1 MKFNYQLII
10 EYDGTNFV
18 GWQIQKNGISVQETV
33 EKALKK
39 YFKKKIKVIGSGR
52 TDAGV
57 HAKNQSANFLLS
69 VRIKN
74 LKSFI
79 ESINFFLKKKS
90 ISIINI
96 KKRNIN
102 FHSRFSAKKRIYEYQ
117 ITNRQGSLSIDK
129 DRAWLIKKKIDIDLM
144 KKGAKLLTG
153 THDFS
158 TFRSSS
164 CSAKSPIKT
173 IKKINIKKHKEKI
186 SIIFESK
193 SYLQSQIRSM
203 VGCLKYLGTGK
214 WSVKN
219 FKEVLKLKDRNQC
232 APLAPPSG
240 LYLVEIK
247 Y

>member
-1 MKFNYQLII
+1 
-10 EYDGTNFV
+10 
-18 GWQIQKNGISVQETV
+18 
-33 EKALKK
+33 
-39 YFKKKIKVIGSGR
+39 
-52 TDAGV
+52 
-57 HAKNQSANFLLS
+57 
-69 VRIKN
+69 
-74 LKSFI
+74 
-79 ESINFFLKKKS
+79 
-90 ISIINI
+90 
-96 KKRNIN
+96 
-102 FHSRFSAKKRIYEYQ
+102 
-117 ITNRQGSLSIDK
+117 
-129 DRAWLIKKKIDIDLM
+129 M